1 MRKNI
6 LLYSFLFFVFIFI
19 GCKKILKQD
28 VQGSYTPEN
37 FFTSDAN
44 AQEAVNNAYKYLSF
58 NSGATNAIWVLGDLA
73 SDDAVK
79 GGSGAGDQPDYQNI
93 NQFNILTTNS
103 AVEAVWQNYYNG
115 VFASNVVI
123 DGLTGNNNISA
134 TMQAQGIAQATFLR
148 AYYYFILTIC
158 YGDIPLHLHAVSGT
172 DAQTP
177 ALSQDTI
184 YAQIERDCIAAAAV
198 LPHQSDLSASQLGQA
213 TKGAAL
219 ALLAKV
225 YLFNT
230 DLPNNYA
237 LAASAAQKVEAEGY
251 QLTGLYSDNFNS
263 LTKNNTEQIFT
274 VNHITGTLGLGNE
287 LNQWFAPRL
296 STFNGYGFFLP
307 TASLVNSYEVDN
319 GVADPRLN
327 YAIAQ
332 SGQPYFD
339 ATYDP
344 TWSSTGYC
352 CKKMCQPLSEV
363 PAATKGVGS
372 VNYEALR
379 LGDILLVEAE
389 ALNES
394 GQSSAALTPLNK
406 VRERARN
413 SYIYDNTLSGY
424 PNVPNGLLPD
434 ITVTDQSTLRD
445 IIRNERRSECA
456 LEFHRFFDIIRYG
469 KDYANAALLSGAPN
483 FDYDK
488 NKFFPIPQSER
499 DANPN
504 LFK

>member
-6 LLYSFLFFVFIFI
+6 LLYSFLFFVFVIT
-19 GCKKILKQD
+19 GCTKILKQD
-28 VQGSYTPEN
+28 VQGNYTIGN
-37 FFTSDAN
+37 FFTSDVN

-115 VFASNVVI
+115 VFTANVVI
-123 DGLTGNNNISA
+123 DGLTGNNNVSA

-148 AYYYFILTIC
+148 AYYYFILTTC
-158 YGDIPLHLHAVSGT
+158 YGDIPMHLHAVSGT
-172 DAQTP
+172 DAQIP
-177 ALSQDTI
+177 VSPQDSI

-198 LPHQSDLSASQLGQA
+198 LPHQSDLSANQLGQA

-230 DLPNNYA
+230 ALPNNFT
-237 LAASAAQKVEAEGY
+237 LAAATAQQVEAEGY
-251 QLTGLYSDNFNS
+251 RLTSLYFDNFNS

-274 VNHITGTLGLGNE
+274 VNHIAGTLGLGNE
-287 LNQWFAPRL
+287 LNQWFSPRPV
-296 STFNGYGFFLP
+296 NGYGFFLP
-307 TASLVNSYEVDN
+307 TAGLVNSYEVDN
-319 GVADPRLN
+319 GVEDPRLN
-327 YAIAQ
+327 YSVAQ
-332 SGQPYFD
+332 SGQQYFD
-339 ATYDP
+339 AVYDP
-344 TWSSTGYC
+344 SWSSTGYS

-394 GQSSAALTPLNK
+394 GQSAAALVPLNK
-406 VRERARN
+406 IRQRARS
-413 SYIYDNTLSGY
+413 SYEYDNTLSGY
-424 PNVPNGLLPD
+424 PNIPNGLLPD

-445 IIRNERRSECA
+445 IIRKERRSECA

-469 KDYANAALLSGAPN
+469 KDYANAALLLGAPN
-483 FDYDK
+483 FNYDK